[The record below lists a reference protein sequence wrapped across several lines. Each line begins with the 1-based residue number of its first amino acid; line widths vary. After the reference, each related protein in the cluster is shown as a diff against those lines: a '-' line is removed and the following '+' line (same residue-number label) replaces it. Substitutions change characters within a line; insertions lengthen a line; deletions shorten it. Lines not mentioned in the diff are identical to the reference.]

1 MADSNAD
8 AGLPLA
14 GAAGPACEVRRN
26 DGRIVR
32 GRLRGDRLSGPWVVL
47 RDDTGGEHRLAP
59 SDLRLAIA
67 WGGSGPV
74 AADHATIGSA
84 TVDPRRFVVQGE
96 DRVALE
102 GELSSVESVPDG
114 LLLHGVIEGRD
125 ARVFLPRTA
134 LHALRIDLQTPSP
147 SPAAVP
153 APAPAGT
160 SGGDGRVVMLRTAAD
175 VGAWLKAY
183 AGANFSQAD
192 GLPRIP
198 LAQALADADPALA
211 RLAETAVRLGLP
223 LVDLAALP
231 PAAQAIGTIP
241 APLARRLGVLPLAAD
256 AHYLCVALSEPADM
270 EVMNTLEFLASRR
283 IVPVLASADS
293 IAHALSASYDRVEDE
308 ALVRSLG
315 LRANGDGDAESVA
328 REAERLAGE
337 RPVVK
342 LVGDMIAEAVRRRAS
357 DIHLRPG
364 QHDLALLYR
373 IDGELVPVRRFVR
386 DLAPALVSRIKVIGG
401 MNIAERRVPQDGR
414 ATATEGDR
422 LVDLRI
428 SVLPTVDGESVV
440 IRLLNTQDSLRR
452 IEDIGF
458 NARDT
463 QLFRDLLGR
472 SHGMLLVTGPTG
484 CGKSTTLYAALLES
498 RKQNVNIITVEDPVE
513 YHIPSIEQVQVNRAA
528 GTTFARTLRNILRHD
543 PDVIMVGEI
552 RDRETAEIAV
562 ESALTGHLVLSTLH
576 TNSAATAV
584 TRLLDL
590 GVESFLLRST
600 LMAVLA
606 QRLARRNCAHC
617 SAPETVDAHQR
628 ELLGVAAGEVFSH
641 GTGCAHCE
649 GTGVRGRV
657 AVYEL
662 LPVTTAIRR
671 LVVPNAD
678 ADAIHATAVAEG
690 MVPITGHAVALARAG
705 VISLTEAFRI
715 RVE

>member
-1 MADSNAD
+1 M
-8 AGLPLA
+8 
-14 GAAGPACEVRRN
+14 
-26 DGRIVR
+26 
-32 GRLRGDRLSGPWVVL
+32 
-47 RDDTGGEHRLAP
+47 
-59 SDLRLAIA
+59 
-67 WGGSGPV
+67 
-74 AADHATIGSA
+74 
-84 TVDPRRFVVQGE
+84 
-96 DRVALE
+96 
-102 GELSSVESVPDG
+102 
-114 LLLHGVIEGRD
+114 
-125 ARVFLPRTA
+125 
-134 LHALRIDLQTPSP
+134 
-147 SPAAVP
+147 
-153 APAPAGT
+153 
-160 SGGDGRVVMLRTAAD
+160 
-175 VGAWLKAY
+175 
-183 AGANFSQAD
+183 
-192 GLPRIP
+192 P
-198 LAQALADADPALA
+198 LAQVLADADPAFA
-211 RLAETAVRLGLP
+211 RICEVAVRLGLP
-223 LVDLAALP
+223 VVDLAALA
-231 PAAQAIGTIP
+231 PAAQAVGTIP

-283 IVPVLASADS
+283 IVPVLATADS
-293 IAHALSASYDRVEDE
+293 IAHALSANYDRVEDE

-315 LRANGDGDAESVA
+315 LRANAEGDAESAA

-364 QHDLALLYR
+364 QHDLELLYR

-401 MNIAERRVPQDGR
+401 MNIAERRLPQDGR
-414 ATATEGDR
+414 ATATEGER

-452 IEDIGF
+452 IDEIGF
-458 NARDT
+458 NPRDT

-484 CGKSTTLYAALLES
+484 CGKSTTLYAALMEA

-513 YHIPSIEQVQVNRAA
+513 YHIPAIEQVQVNRAA

-576 TNSAATAV
+576 TNSAASAV

-606 QRLARRNCAHC
+606 QRLARRNCTRC
-617 SAPETVDAHQR
+617 SAPEAVDPHQR
-628 ELLGVAAGEVFSH
+628 EVLGVGIDEAFRC

-662 LPVTTAIRR
+662 LPLSAAVRR

-690 MVPITGHAVALARAG
+690 MVPITDHALALARAG
-705 VISLTEAFRI
+705 VISLAEAFRI